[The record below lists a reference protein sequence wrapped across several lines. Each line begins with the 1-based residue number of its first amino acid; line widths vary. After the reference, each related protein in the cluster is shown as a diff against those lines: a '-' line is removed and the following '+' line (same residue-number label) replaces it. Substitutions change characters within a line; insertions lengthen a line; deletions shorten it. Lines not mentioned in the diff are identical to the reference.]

1 MVLPLPAMLP
11 AAAWQ
16 GRYHYR
22 PECEAAANSRATLEL
37 HASFQCLA
45 RVCSLHQHHD
55 MALEHFSR
63 VFLLRSQE
71 HSETAES
78 LMFLQDQ
85 RGGRVSFLDTRMPET
100 QERESGLQAT
110 QDALHL
116 EKRVSQSLLD
126 LHHLATESSD
136 AHLCHFLETRH
147 LDQQL
152 EFIKELADH
161 LTNVCKMGAPEG
173 GLAEYAFDKL
183 TLDTSDKEERAWT
196 GLSPESRVT
205 AQGHLACHA
214 DHSVALAE

>member
-1 MVLPLPAMLP
+1 
-11 AAAWQ
+11 
-16 GRYHYR
+16 
-22 PECEAAANSRATLEL
+22 
-37 HASFQCLA
+37 
-45 RVCSLHQHHD
+45 
-55 MALEHFSR
+55 MALEHVFR
-63 VFLLRSQE
+63 FFLLRSQE

-78 LMFLQDQ
+78 LMYLQNQ
-85 RGGRVSFLDTRMPET
+85 RGGCVFFLDTTMPET
-100 QERESGLQAT
+100 QELESGLQAM

-152 EFIKELADH
+152 EFIKELGDH
-161 LTNVCKMGAPEG
+161 LTNVRKMGAPEG

-205 AQGHLACHA
+205 AKVTLPAMQTTVFPLQKKFT
-214 DHSVALAE
+214 

>member
-55 MALEHFSR
+55 MALEHFSH

-183 TLDTSDKEERAWT
+183 TLDTSDK
-196 GLSPESRVT
+196 
-205 AQGHLACHA
+205 
-214 DHSVALAE
+214 D